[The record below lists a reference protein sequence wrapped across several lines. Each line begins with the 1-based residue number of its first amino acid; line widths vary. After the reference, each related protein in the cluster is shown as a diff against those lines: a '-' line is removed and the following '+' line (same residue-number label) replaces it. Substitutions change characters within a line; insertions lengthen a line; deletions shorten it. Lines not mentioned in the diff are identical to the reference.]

1 MTSLITLMRQRH
13 PTDAHAAALLGIS
26 RQAYSQAIKRNRLSN
41 ETALRCADLL
51 GIDRAAALL
60 ANCPAA
66 EHMPAPVIHPTPD
79 TPPEVHIT
87 RTDNTNYARD
97 DSFKKSARRADNAD
111 LLHKITSPEQE
122 EAIDLIRWVYAV
134 ARLPAD
140 SPRFN
145 WYVSRWCIPEK
156 IARAKENGTFD
167 ESTRNCPPI
176 DPAWIRLVPAA
187 LQAYQDFIATYPSA
201 APTKRP
207 SSSKS
212 GKARNIARLAA

>member
-1 MTSLITLMRQRH
+1 MRQIV
-13 PTDAHAAALLGIS
+13 AASLGWS
-26 RQAYSQAIKRNRLSN
+26 YSL
-41 ETALRCADLL
+41 
-51 GIDRAAALL
+51 
-60 ANCPAA
+60 
-66 EHMPAPVIHPTPD
+66 H
-79 TPPEVHIT
+79 
-87 RTDNTNYARD
+87 NTNYARND
-97 DSFKKSARRADNAD
+97 RFKKSAHRADNAD

-145 WYVSRWCIPEK
+145 WYVSRWCVPEK
-156 IARAKENGTFD
+156 IARAKENGTF
-167 ESTRNCPPI
+167 EQSTRNCPPI
-176 DPAWIRLVPAA
+176 DPAWIRFVPAA